1 MGKDNQALA
10 DLGSL
15 YTSLE
20 MLMYGRLSDKSSEI
34 GINAAWEIQIII
46 EDGPYI

>member
-15 YTSLE
+15 YSSLE
-20 MLMYGRLSDKSSEI
+20 MLIYGTLSDKSNEI
-34 GINAAWEIQIII
+34 GINASWEI
-46 EDGPYI
+46 